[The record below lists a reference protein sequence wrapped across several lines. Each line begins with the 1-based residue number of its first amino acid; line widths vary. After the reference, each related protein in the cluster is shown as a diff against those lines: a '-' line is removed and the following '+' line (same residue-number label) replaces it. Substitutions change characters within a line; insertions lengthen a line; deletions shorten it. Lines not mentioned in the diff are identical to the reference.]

1 MSTNGEGA
9 DTIGARGR
17 SATRD
22 LDIDDVSYRQALVD
36 ARMANARIV
45 SITQSIAAVSAE
57 ISDLREELAR
67 ARSALSKIEASA

>member
-1 MSTNGEGA
+1 MSMNGEGV
-9 DTIGARGR
+9 DTIVARGR